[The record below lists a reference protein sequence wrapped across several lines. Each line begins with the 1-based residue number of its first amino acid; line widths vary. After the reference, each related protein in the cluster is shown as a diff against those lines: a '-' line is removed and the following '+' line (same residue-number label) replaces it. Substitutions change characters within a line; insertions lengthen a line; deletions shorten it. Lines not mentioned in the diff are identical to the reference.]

1 MKQRILKVLSV
12 VLLLSI
18 LATTVFADD
27 GEIFRKNVSGT
38 PQYDTEYV
46 SLRMLPVFVPPQASD
61 GTVLESIDYYNADGT
76 IDETVASVQP
86 LIMSYQDG
94 PVTHIEEYEAF
105 PGHGARDSYVAVSLD
120 GGATWKRTNVSNSA
134 KRSSIKINRKP
145 YPGDTLR
152 NFLASDGNKVLF
164 VWASKYC
171 GSGSPAYSMEDDERL
186 ALATYLEG
194 TGTISDANACTD
206 GDLSTPCPYLEDAF
220 GVAGS
225 QGVQSAKDLA
235 DDGYPLVG
243 DYPYSCLWAARGTLL
258 PPTAE
263 GESSTFV
270 WFNAERL
277 SSGVRSAERAEVQ
290 CVKGAGCAVT
300 WQEDPEG
307 VRPGEGDG
315 PGEGWSGAVAHHQT
329 DTWYSYIDWDD
340 FDLVSLDG
348 TYGSFNVDPT
358 TALSGES
365 LATWVAVNS
374 SGSPKVAVPMSIPM
388 RVTDNAMCTAMTGT
402 DLNLESKPYCYID
415 FDDSGTADFCAST
428 VTVPIETPEGPT
440 QDVEMCVAED
450 GRLMRGNTASTR
462 ARLSLH
468 GYSTLGDYKADPA
481 AYPINSAWVS
491 FSYEENKGLGDVCD
505 DGYCDDSLITD
516 ADKKDMG
523 KNIWYHTFDMF
534 NPEFVSQGMM
544 INQPEVYPT
553 DWDDPTGLLT
563 NETSL
568 GYNFWTFTEDPIY
581 NTLAGITTTTLYQ
594 SEIARRA
601 SQVTQDWYDA
611 GSQGLVA
618 FNLWK
623 QGIVRRGGP
632 ADAMGRRWVIPDDFD
647 SATDNPYDYYNM
659 VCENADGSSGWAY
672 VPEEGALPEN
682 ARYTKG
688 FCAAP
693 AINLSANT
701 ILEGE
706 CGDATTC
713 FDVFPF
719 NDYFDD
725 LDMTDSEGISK
736 ITSWTQYGPSLGEDF
751 DTTFEDDPETSFDDQ
766 SWTNPYD
773 MAKGHRGFLA
783 GDNVMIM
790 YAWTN
795 NWSALTEAHDIVNL
809 YARRSFDGGQTFTT
823 LPASYTHTN
832 GITYSGD
839 GTTSCEFQGET
850 GTATELPVC
859 YTYAAG
865 EFEQSRDLSL
875 LTGSTVT
882 VLDPRYA
889 PTSRSVTTTSVSTA
903 SLPAGFIAPDCTSIV
918 QDECDNMRDPSRF
931 HMVYETG
938 ITSAYDEGE
947 AEALDLFYSRAV
959 DWGDDY
965 LVWAEEDDTS
975 ACLPDADAES
985 ALTGTGVCNEFD
997 GLESS
1002 KFSTASEGSLV
1013 SSPGA
1018 KFLYA
1023 GWFQED
1029 FDIRTGEEIGIDAWY
1044 RRIMYIANY
1053 IPGIDPPEP
1062 NNEPPGLSI
1071 DDPANGAEFSINDTI
1086 AFNATALDL
1095 EDGDL
1100 SESVVWQDNGTL
1112 LGTGAALMAT
1122 LDEGSHLITATITDS
1137 GALNASAQI
1146 TITVVDDTPLPPT
1159 PTPLPP
1165 TPTPTPLPPTPT
1177 PPPSTGQLVLDAAT
1191 SQDIYKKGDTLRIT
1205 VKVSDENGSGVGGAA
1220 VTALINFPKINIT
1233 LSGVS
1238 DANGLATLSYKI
1250 NTVKTGTGPVLI
1262 TLNAAKEGF
1271 NSVETA
1277 LWIEVR

>member
-1 MKQRILKVLSV
+1 MKLRIFKVISV
-12 VLLLSI
+12 VI
-18 LATTVFADD
+18 LIGLAATTVFADD
-27 GEIFRKNVSGT
+27 GTIFRKNVSNT
-38 PQYDTEYV
+38 PEYDTEYV
-46 SLRMLPVFVPPQASD
+46 SLKMLPVYVPVQSS
-61 GTVLESIDYYNADGT
+61 GGELLGT
-76 IDETVASVQP
+76 IDYLRDDGAIAETVEYVQP
-86 LIMSYQDG
+86 LVMSYQDG

-152 NFLASDGNKVLF
+152 NFLAADGNKVLF

-171 GSGSPAYSMEDDERL
+171 GSGSPAYSMTETEQD
-186 ALATYLEG
+186 ALATYLAG
-194 TGTISDANACTD
+194 TGTVADEAACTD

-235 DDGYPLVG
+235 EDGYPLVG
-243 DYPYSCLWAARGTLL
+243 DYPYSCLWAARGVLL
-258 PPTAE
+258 PPATV
-263 GESSTFV
+263 GETSTFV

-277 SSGVRSAERAEVQ
+277 SSGVRSAERAETV
-290 CVKGAGCAVT
+290 CVKGAGCTVT
-300 WQEDPEG
+300 WQEDPDG

-340 FDLVSLDG
+340 FDLVSGDG
-348 TYGSFNVDPT
+348 TYGTFYGTDLT
-358 TALSGES
+358 TSGAS
-365 LATWVAVNS
+365 LAAWLAAGGT
-374 SGSPKVAVPMSIPM
+374 GSPKAAVPMSIPM
-388 RVTDNAMCTAMTGT
+388 RATDNAMCTAMTGT

-415 FDDSGTADFCAST
+415 FDGSGTADFCAST
-428 VTVPIETPEGPT
+428 VPVTIETPEGPT
-440 QDVEMCVAED
+440 QDVDMCVSED
-450 GRLMRGNTASTR
+450 GRLMRGTTASTR

-468 GYSTLGDYKADPA
+468 GYSTQGDYKADPA
-481 AYPINSAWVS
+481 AYPIDSAWVS

-505 DGYCDDSLITD
+505 DGDCPEDMITE

-534 NPEFVSQGMM
+534 HPELVSQGMM
-544 INQPEVYPT
+544 LNQPEVYPT
-553 DWDDPTGLLT
+553 DWSDPTGLLDQDT
-563 NETSL
+563 TL
-568 GYNFWTFTEDPIY
+568 GYNFWVFTEDPIY

-623 QGIVRRGGP
+623 QGIIRRGGP
-632 ADAMGRRWVIPDDFD
+632 ADAMGRRWVIPDDFNA
-647 SATDNPYDYYNM
+647 SADNPYDYHNM

-672 VPEEGALPEN
+672 VPEDGALPEN
-682 ARYTKG
+682 PRYVKG

-706 CGDATTC
+706 CGDATAC
-713 FDVFPF
+713 LEAFPF
-719 NDYFDD
+719 SDYFDD

-736 ITSWTQYGPSLGEDF
+736 ILSWTQYGPSLGEDL
-751 DTTFEDDPETSFDDQ
+751 DTAFEDDLETSFDDQ

-783 GDNVMIM
+783 GDMVMIM

-795 NWSALTEAHDIVNL
+795 NWSALTQAHDIVNL

-839 GTTSCEFQGET
+839 GTTTCEFQGQT
-850 GTATELPVC
+850 GSLTEEAVC

-889 PTSRSVTTTSVSTA
+889 PTTRSVTPTSVSTA
-903 SLPAGFIAPDCTSIV
+903 SLPVGFYAPDCTDLT
-918 QDECDNMRDPSRF
+918 QDACDNVRDPSRF

-965 LVWAEEDDTS
+965 LVWAEETDTS
-975 ACLPDADAES
+975 TCLPAADPES
-985 ALTGTGVCNEFD
+985 TLVGVCNEFD

-1002 KFSTASEGSLV
+1002 KFSTASEASLV

-1029 FDIRTGEEIGIDAWY
+1029 FDNRTGEEIGIDAWF
-1044 RRIMYIANY
+1044 RRIMYLVDY
-1053 IPGIDPPEP
+1053 IPGDDGGTGPGNTAPGATISSPADGMSFPAGSVID
-1062 NNEPPGLSI
+1062 
-1071 DDPANGAEFSINDTI
+1071 FSGSAVDN
-1086 AFNATALDL
+1086 

-1100 SESVVWQDNGTL
+1100 TSSMVWTSNLDGQI
-1112 LGTGAALMAT
+1112 GTGGLFSAILSSGT
-1122 LDEGSHLITATITDS
+1122 HIITTTVTDS
-1137 GALNASAQI
+1137 GGLTSSNTI
-1146 TITVVDDTPLPPT
+1146 TITVESPLIQKVKVVSLIGSSSTLNKTKWTATVD
-1159 PTPLPP
+1159 
-1165 TPTPTPLPPTPT
+1165 
-1177 PPPSTGQLVLDAAT
+1177 
-1191 SQDIYKKGDTLRIT
+1191 IT
-1205 VKVSDENGSGVGGAA
+1205 VNPALAGAVVTGTWSGGTAFTCTTDSLGKCMVKITVSTKTTSTTLTIQNIVLAGYEYDPSGVIT
-1220 VTALINFPKINIT
+1220 VTVNKP
-1233 LSGVS
+1233 
-1238 DANGLATLSYKI
+1238 
-1250 NTVKTGTGPVLI
+1250 
-1262 TLNAAKEGF
+1262 
-1271 NSVETA
+1271 
-1277 LWIEVR
+1277 